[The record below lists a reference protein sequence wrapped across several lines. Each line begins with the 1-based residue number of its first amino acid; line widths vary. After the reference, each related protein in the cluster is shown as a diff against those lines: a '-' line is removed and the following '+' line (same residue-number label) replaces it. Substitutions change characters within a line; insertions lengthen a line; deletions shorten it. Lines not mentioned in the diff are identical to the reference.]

1 MSATPVIGVT
11 SAHNFTPA
19 TGGGQAVISLPYK
32 FTSDPELTVNQAP
45 FTRLLLLSP
54 YLGIP
59 SIPTFG
65 NGMVQLGRCSQ
76 GCSIVNLLE
85 DVNVTPR
92 APFAITD
99 WTNVLG
105 LITQRSLVQIQPPP
119 PQKPW

>member
-59 SIPTFG
+59 TPSLLL
-65 NGMVQLGRCSQ
+65 GMAWS
-76 GCSIVNLLE
+76 NLAAAHKG
-85 DVNVTPR
+85 V
-92 APFAITD
+92 A
-99 WTNVLG
+99 
-105 LITQRSLVQIQPPP
+105 S
-119 PQKPW
+119 